1 MRWRALALVSLGINI
16 LLVAGWLLSAR
27 HRSSA
32 IAAGETGPGVL
43 ANSSRT
49 NFVVRR
55 QIFSWR
61 ELEST
66 DYPTYVANLREIGC
80 PEQTIRDIIIADI
93 NALYARRRASE
104 LLTSEQQWWRS
115 EPDAAVVA
123 AAAEKS
129 KTLEQERRGLLTRLL
144 GTNWEAGDIVSLPR
158 PSQPGVVLDGPVL
171 GLLPAETKQAIQTIN
186 LQSQEKL
193 QDYLEAQRA
202 SGKDPD
208 PVELAKLRLQTR
220 DDLKRILTPSQL
232 EEYLLR
238 YSQNANDWRAQFGQ
252 LKFFDPSPDEFRA
265 VFRATDVLDQQ
276 IQLLADATDANSLSQ
291 RKTLAD
297 QREAALKNAL
307 GATRYQEYRLLQDPA
322 YRDAV
327 ALAQDSGTPE
337 AAQTIFQI
345 NQATATELD
354 RVRADT
360 NLTAEQ
366 KAIEL
371 KRLELEQLK
380 ANTLATG
387 RELPPEPAA
396 TPQPAPP
403 KTHVIR
409 PGDTPAVVAL
419 VYGLPVSALRAANP
433 GVDFNKLHPG
443 DTIYIPPNGLTPSS
457 GP

>member
-1 MRWRALALVSLGINI
+1 MRWRALALVSLGINVV
-16 LLVAGWLLSAR
+16 LVAAWWRSAR

-32 IAAGETGPGVL
+32 APTNQSALGSIT
-43 ANSSRT
+43 NSSRT

-80 PEQTIRDIIIADI
+80 PEQTIRDVIIADI

-115 EPDAAVVA
+115 EPDPEVLE

-129 KTLEQERRGLLTRLL
+129 KALEDERRGLLTRLL
-144 GTNWEAGDIVSLPR
+144 GANWEAGDIVSLPR

-171 GLLPAETKQAIQTIN
+171 GSLPSETKQAIQMVN

-202 SGKDPD
+202 AGKNPD
-208 PVELAKLRLQTR
+208 PVELAKLRQQTR
-220 DDLKRILTPSQL
+220 DDLKRILPPSQL

-252 LKFFDPSPDEFRA
+252 LKFFDPTPDEFRA

-291 RKTLAD
+291 RKILED
-297 QREAALKNAL
+297 QRENALKTAL
-307 GATRYQEYRLLQDPA
+307 GAERYEDYRLLQQPA

-327 ALAQDSGTPE
+327 TLAEDAGAPE
-337 AAQTIFQI
+337 AAKTIFQI

-366 KAIEL
+366 KTIEL

-387 RELPPEPAA
+387 RDLPPEPAV

-409 PGDTPAVVAL
+409 PGDTPGVVAL